1 MVKADDIFAEHKEMK
16 KEIMTNSSVNKM
28 NWKRRCVLVQI
39 WAKSQI

>member
-1 MVKADDIFAEHKEMK
+1 MVKADDICAEH

-39 WAKSQI
+39 WAKSQV